1 MAGFRKRIFGKTLV
15 VNLNAK
21 RGYRVSPGVNARA
34 RAIQQCAK
42 GKPLAAR
49 KQCFAMGKVGKRTK
63 KE

>member
-1 MAGFRKRIFGKTLV
+1 MLDVGDKTMAFRKRIFGKTLV

-21 RGYRVSPGVNARA
+21 RGYRISPGVNPRA

-49 KQCFAMGKVGKRTK
+49 KNCFKST
-63 KE
+63 

>member
-1 MAGFRKRIFGKTLV
+1 MFRKRIFGKTLV

-34 RAIQQCAK
+34 RSIQACAK

-49 KQCFAMGKVGKRTK
+49 KACFK
-63 KE
+63 K